1 MARGFPEGSSLLQ
14 LLNLLKP
21 SQATLTKSSF
31 LQSVVWFGLSSLW
44 EARVSSL
51 LQLLNLLKLKQA
63 TSMALVDTKSSF
75 LQSVAVVWLVCH
87 SCGKPECLVDSKQ
100 HHVAEPV
107 CQALCCSQGVAIL
120 NQCQHWLRYLFLEEQ
135 QSLIIIHSFIEVKVQ
150 QQDKVHFKKDC
161 GYMQQQKF

>member
-51 LQLLNLLKLKQA
+51 LHLLNLLKPKQA

-75 LQSVAVVWLVCH
+75 LQSVVWLVCH
-87 SCGKPECLVDSKQ
+87 SCGKPECLVDGKQ
-100 HHVAEPV
+100 YHVAEPV
-107 CQALCCSQGVAIL
+107 C
-120 NQCQHWLRYLFLEEQ
+120 
-135 QSLIIIHSFIEVKVQ
+135 
-150 QQDKVHFKKDC
+150 
-161 GYMQQQKF
+161 